1 MPIGSSSS
9 IRTGASVVALGN
21 AEGQGSITAAAG
33 HVTGLNQDITVSD
46 EGGSVSLIG
55 PTGHCSREQLAGINR
70 LLEGCGLGRRV
81 P

>member
-9 IRTGASVVALGN
+9 IWTGASVVAPGN

-33 HVTGLNQDITVSD
+33 HVTGLNQD
-46 EGGSVSLIG
+46 
-55 PTGHCSREQLAGINR
+55 HCQRRGRLGFTHRPHRACSSEQLAGINR